1 MMPQREGARTIVGSY
16 VGVERGGAPLR
27 RLGHALLLDVVA
39 RLLFT
44 LGLVGMMANL
54 AAGETLRVPPGVL
67 PVIGL
72 VGMMLMFV
80 TESRVFRL
88 REQLGLRVRG
98 RRLWSVT
105 SGEER
110 AALHSSGLRRLEL
123 THRAGTY
130 ASSMVLLTGA
140 ILAGV
145 ALVNP

>member
-1 MMPQREGARTIVGSY
+1 LGSH

-27 RLGHALLLDVVA
+27 LLGHALLLDVVA
-39 RLLFT
+39 RLLFA

-54 AAGETLRVPPGVL
+54 VAGETLRL
-67 PVIGL
+67 PAVVAPVVGL
-72 VGMMLMFV
+72 VGMTLMFV

-88 REQLGLRVRG
+88 REQLGLRVHG

-110 AALHSSGLRRLEL
+110 AALHGSGLRRFEL
-123 THRAGTY
+123 TNRAGTY
-130 ASSMVLLTGA
+130 ASWMVLLAGA

-145 ALVNP
+145 VLVNP